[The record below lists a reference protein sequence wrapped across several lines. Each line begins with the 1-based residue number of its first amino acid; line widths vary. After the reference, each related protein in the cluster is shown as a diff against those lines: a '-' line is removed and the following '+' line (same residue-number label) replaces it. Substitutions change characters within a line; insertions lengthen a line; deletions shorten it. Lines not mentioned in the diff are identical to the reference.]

1 MSNSMKQEISN
12 KLEELIE
19 EITDDDL
26 KEVEAT
32 LEKRNEIEKITNI
45 VLDVLGI
52 DVRRGI
58 VEAVIERYEEQIKK
72 IEAI

>member
-1 MSNSMKQEISN
+1 MSR
-12 KLEELIE
+12 LEEIIE

-32 LEKRNEIEKITNI
+32 LEKRNEIERITNI

-52 DVRRGI
+52 EVRRGI
-58 VEAVIERYEEQIKK
+58 VEAVIEQYEEQFKR
-72 IEAI
+72 

>member
-1 MSNSMKQEISN
+1 MSR
-12 KLEELIE
+12 LEEIIE

-32 LEKRNEIEKITNI
+32 LEKRNEIERITNI

-52 DVRRGI
+52 EVRRGI
-58 VEAVIERYEEQIKK
+58 VEAVIEQYEEQIKK
-72 IEAI
+72 

>member
-32 LEKRNEIEKITNI
+32 LEKRNEIERITNI

-52 DVRRGI
+52 EVRRGI
-58 VEAVIERYEEQIKK
+58 VEAVIEQYEEQI
-72 IEAI
+72 E

>member
-1 MSNSMKQEISN
+1 MSR
-12 KLEELIE
+12 LEEIIE

-32 LEKRNEIEKITNI
+32 IEKRNEIERITNI

-52 DVRRGI
+52 EVRRGI
-58 VEAVIERYEEQIKK
+58 VEAVIEQYEEQFKR
-72 IEAI
+72 

>member
-1 MSNSMKQEISN
+1 MSNSMKQKSPN

-26 KEVEAT
+26 KEAEAT
-32 LEKRNEIEKITNI
+32 LEKRNEIERITNI

-58 VEAVIERYEEQIKK
+58 VEAVIEQYEEQIK
-72 IEAI
+72 

>member
-1 MSNSMKQEISN
+1 MNKSMKQKISN

-32 LEKRNEIEKITNI
+32 LEKRNEIERITNI

-52 DVRRGI
+52 EVRRGI
-58 VEAVIERYEEQIKK
+58 VEAAIERYEEQIKK
-72 IEAI
+72 

>member
-1 MSNSMKQEISN
+1 MSR
-12 KLEELIE
+12 LEEIIE

-32 LEKRNEIEKITNI
+32 LEKRNEVERITNI

-58 VEAVIERYEEQIKK
+58 VEAVIEQYEEQIKK
-72 IEAI
+72 

>member
-1 MSNSMKQEISN
+1 MSR
-12 KLEELIE
+12 LEEIIE

-32 LEKRNEIEKITNI
+32 LEKRNEIERITNI

-52 DVRRGI
+52 EVRRGI
-58 VEAVIERYEEQIKK
+58 VEAVIEQYEEQIK
-72 IEAI
+72 

>member
-1 MSNSMKQEISN
+1 MNKSMKQKISN

-32 LEKRNEIEKITNI
+32 LEKRNEIERITNI

-52 DVRRGI
+52 EVRRGI
-58 VEAVIERYEEQIKK
+58 VEAVIEQYEEQIK
-72 IEAI
+72 

>member
-1 MSNSMKQEISN
+1 MSR
-12 KLEELIE
+12 LE

-32 LEKRNEIEKITNI
+32 LEKRNEIERITNI

-52 DVRRGI
+52 EVRRGI
-58 VEAVIERYEEQIKK
+58 VEAVIEQYEEQIKK
-72 IEAI
+72 

>member
-1 MSNSMKQEISN
+1 MSNSMKQKISN

-32 LEKRNEIEKITNI
+32 LEKRNEIERITNI

-52 DVRRGI
+52 EVRRGI
-58 VEAVIERYEEQIKK
+58 VEAVIEQYEEQIKK
-72 IEAI
+72 

>member
-1 MSNSMKQEISN
+1 MSR
-12 KLEELIE
+12 LEEIIE

-32 LEKRNEIEKITNI
+32 LEKRNEIERITNI

-52 DVRRGI
+52 EARRGI
-58 VEAVIERYEEQIKK
+58 VEAVIEQYEEQIKK
-72 IEAI
+72 

>member
-1 MSNSMKQEISN
+1 MNKSMKQKSPN

-26 KEVEAT
+26 KEAEAT
-32 LEKRNEIEKITNI
+32 LEKRNEIERITNI

-52 DVRRGI
+52 EVRRGI
-58 VEAVIERYEEQIKK
+58 VEAVIEQYEEQIKK
-72 IEAI
+72 